1 MEPKVIFN
9 HHLKN
14 VKPSVVGKFLE
25 IANEYKEIISL
36 SVGEPD
42 FQTPWHIRQAGI
54 EALEQG
60 KTFYSPVR
68 GLLALRQEI
77 SEYMHKRFDVLYQPK
92 TEILVT
98 VGSSEAIEMAY
109 RTLLNPGDEVLIV
122 QPSYLVY
129 EPMVY
134 MAGAVPIII
143 ETFEKDGFR
152 LKPEQLREKITS
164 KTRLLILPYP
174 CNPTGAIME
183 KEDLE
188 AIAEVI
194 RETDMLVLS
203 DEIYAEL
210 NYSDISHVSIASI
223 EGMRQRTIVTSGFSK
238 AFAMTGW
245 RIGYACAPEE
255 IISAMTKYHQYAIMC
270 APTVSQF
277 AAIEALKN
285 GASDILTMRNEY
297 NMRRRYIVDRLL
309 KMGLSCY
316 EPKGAF
322 YVFPNIS
329 STGLGSEDFCE
340 RLLKQKQVAVIPGN
354 AFGQCGEGFIRISYS
369 FSLKHIIEATNRM
382 EEFIQELS
390 QG

>member
-9 HHLKN
+9 QHLKN

-77 SEYMHKRFDVLYQPK
+77 SDYMFQRFETKYEPK
-92 TEILVT
+92 TEVLVT

-152 LKPEQLREKITS
+152 LKPEQLKEKITS
-164 KTRLLILPYP
+164 KSRLLILPYP

-183 KEDLE
+183 REDLE
-188 AIAEVI
+188 AIAQVI

-223 EGMRQRTIVTSGFSK
+223 DGMRERTIVTSGFSK

-277 AAIEALKN
+277 AGIEALKN
-285 GASDILTMRNEY
+285 GAGDIVAMRSEY

-329 STGLGSEDFCE
+329 STKLSSEDFCE
-340 RLLKQKQVAVIPGN
+340 KLLKQKQVAVIPGN
-354 AFGQCGEGFIRISYS
+354 AFGDCGEGFVRISYS
-369 FSLKHIIEATNRM
+369 FSLKHIIEAMNRM

>member
-277 AAIEALKN
+277 AGIEALKN
-285 GASDILTMRNEY
+285 GAGDILAMRNEY

>member
-1 MEPKVIFN
+1 MDPKVIFN
-9 HHLKN
+9 QHLKN

-54 EALEQG
+54 AALEQG

-77 SEYMHKRFDVLYQPK
+77 ADYMQRRFDVSYQPK

-98 VGSSEAIEMAY
+98 VGSSEAIEMVY

-134 MAGAVPIII
+134 MAGAVPVII
-143 ETFEKDGFR
+143 ETFEEDGFR
-152 LKPEQLREKITS
+152 LKPEQLKEKITD

-194 RETDMLVLS
+194 RTTDMLVLS

-210 NYSDISHVSIASI
+210 NYTDTSHVSIASI
-223 EGMRQRTIVTSGFSK
+223 EGMRERTIVTSGFSK

-245 RIGYACAPEE
+245 RIGYACAPES
-255 IISAMTKYHQYAIMC
+255 IITAMTKYHQYAIMC

-277 AAIEALKN
+277 AGIEALIN
-285 GASDILTMRNEY
+285 GASDIETMRSEY
-297 NMRRRYIVDRLL
+297 NMRRRYLVDRLN

-316 EPKGAF
+316 QPQGAF
-322 YVFPNIS
+322 YVFPNIR
-329 STGLGSEDFCE
+329 STGLTSEEFCE

-354 AFGQCGEGFIRISYS
+354 AFGDCGEGFIRISYS
-369 FSLKHIIEATNRM
+369 FSLKHIMEAMNRL
-382 EEFIQELS
+382 EEFLKELF
-390 QG
+390 

>member
-1 MEPKVIFN
+1 MDPKVIFN

-54 EALEQG
+54 AALEQG

-77 SEYMHKRFDVLYQPK
+77 ADYMHRRFDVSYQPK

-98 VGSSEAIEMAY
+98 VGSSEAIEMVY

-134 MAGAVPIII
+134 MAGAVPVII
-143 ETFEKDGFR
+143 ETFEEDGFR
-152 LKPEQLREKITS
+152 LKPEQLKEKITD

-194 RETDMLVLS
+194 RTTDMLVLS

-210 NYSDISHVSIASI
+210 NYTDTSHVSIASI
-223 EGMRQRTIVTSGFSK
+223 EGMRERTIVTSGFSK

-245 RIGYACAPEE
+245 RIGYACAPES
-255 IISAMTKYHQYAIMC
+255 IITAMTKYHQYAIMC

-277 AAIEALKN
+277 AGIEALIN
-285 GASDILTMRNEY
+285 GASDIETMRSEY
-297 NMRRRYIVDRLL
+297 NMRRRYLVDRLN

-316 EPKGAF
+316 QPQGAF
-322 YVFPNIS
+322 YVFPNIR
-329 STGLGSEDFCE
+329 STGLTSEEFCE

-354 AFGQCGEGFIRISYS
+354 AFGDCGEGFIRISYS
-369 FSLKHIIEATNRM
+369 FSLKHIMEAMNRL
-382 EEFIQELS
+382 EEFLKELS
-390 QG
+390 LG

>member
-77 SEYMHKRFDVLYQPK
+77 SEYMFKRFDTLYQPK

-129 EPMVY
+129 EPMVN
-134 MAGAVPIII
+134 MAGAIPVII
-143 ETFEKDGFR
+143 ETYEKDGFR
-152 LKPEQLREKITS
+152 LKPEQLKEKITS

-188 AIAEVI
+188 AIAQVI

-210 NYSDISHVSIASI
+210 NYSDTSHVSIASI
-223 EGMRQRTIVTSGFSK
+223 EGMRERTIVTSGFSK

-270 APTVSQF
+270 APTISQF
-277 AAIEALKN
+277 AGIEALKS
-285 GASDILTMRNEY
+285 GAGDIEAMRGEY
-297 NMRRRYIVDRLL
+297 NMRRRYIVDRLH

-329 STGLGSEDFCE
+329 TTGLSSEDFCE

-354 AFGQCGEGFIRISYS
+354 AFGECGEGFVRISYS
-369 FSLKHIIEATNRM
+369 FSLKHIIEAMNRM

>member
-9 HHLKN
+9 QHLKN

-68 GLLALRQEI
+68 GLFALRQEI
-77 SEYMHKRFDVLYQPK
+77 SDYMFQRFDTKYEPK

-152 LKPEQLREKITS
+152 LKPEQLKEKITS
-164 KTRLLILPYP
+164 KSRLLILPYP

-188 AIAEVI
+188 AIAQVI

-223 EGMRQRTIVTSGFSK
+223 DGMRERTIVTSGFSK

-277 AAIEALKN
+277 AGIEALKN
-285 GASDILTMRNEY
+285 GAGDIVAMRSEY

-329 STGLGSEDFCE
+329 STKLSSEDFCE

-354 AFGQCGEGFIRISYS
+354 AFGDCGEGFVRISYS
-369 FSLKHIIEATNRM
+369 FSLKHIIEAMNRM

>member
-1 MEPKVIFN
+1 MDPKVIFN
-9 HHLKN
+9 QHLKN

-54 EALEQG
+54 AALEQG

-77 SEYMHKRFDVLYQPK
+77 ADYMQRRFDVTYQPK

-98 VGSSEAIEMAY
+98 VGSSEAIEMVY

-134 MAGAVPIII
+134 MAGAVPVII
-143 ETFEKDGFR
+143 ETFEEDGFR
-152 LKPEQLREKITS
+152 LKPEQLKEKITD

-194 RETDMLVLS
+194 RTTDMLVLS

-210 NYSDISHVSIASI
+210 NYTDISHVSIASI
-223 EGMRQRTIVTSGFSK
+223 EGMRERTIVTSGFSK

-245 RIGYACAPEE
+245 RIGYACAPES
-255 IISAMTKYHQYAIMC
+255 IITAMTKYHQYAIMC

-277 AAIEALKN
+277 AGIEALVN
-285 GASDILTMRNEY
+285 GASDIDTMRSEY
-297 NMRRRYIVDRLL
+297 NMRRRYLVDRLN

-316 EPKGAF
+316 QPQGAF
-322 YVFPNIS
+322 YVFPNIR
-329 STGLGSEDFCE
+329 STGLTSEEFCE

-354 AFGQCGEGFIRISYS
+354 AFGDCGEGFIRISYS
-369 FSLKHIIEATNRM
+369 FSLKHIMEAMNRL
-382 EEFIQELS
+382 EEFLKELS
-390 QG
+390 QE

>member
-1 MEPKVIFN
+1 MDPKVIFN
-9 HHLKN
+9 QHLKN

-54 EALEQG
+54 AALEQG

-68 GLLALRQEI
+68 GLLALREQI
-77 SEYMHKRFDVLYQPK
+77 SEYMMRRFTVQYHPK

-98 VGSSEAIEMAY
+98 VGSSEAIEMVY

-152 LKPEQLREKITS
+152 LKPEQLKEKITD

-183 KEDLE
+183 REDLE

-194 RETDMLVLS
+194 RTTDMLVLS

-210 NYSDISHVSIASI
+210 NYSDISHVSIAQI
-223 EGMRQRTIVTSGFSK
+223 EGMRERTIVTSGFSK

-245 RIGYACAPEE
+245 RIGYACAPQE

-277 AAIEALKN
+277 AGIEALVN
-285 GASDILTMRNEY
+285 GAGDIETMRSEY
-297 NMRRRYIVDRLL
+297 NMRRRYIVDRLN

-316 EPKGAF
+316 EPQGAF
-322 YVFPNIS
+322 YVFPNIRP
-329 STGLGSEDFCE
+329 TGLSSEEFCE
-340 RLLKQKQVAVIPGN
+340 LLLKKKQVAVIPGN
-354 AFGQCGEGFIRISYS
+354 AFGDCGEGFIRISYS
-369 FSLKHIIEATNRM
+369 FSLKHIIEAMNRL
-382 EEFIQELS
+382 EEFLKELS
-390 QG
+390 LG

>member
-77 SEYMHKRFDVLYQPK
+77 SEYMFKRFDTLYQPK

-129 EPMVY
+129 EPMVN
-134 MAGAVPIII
+134 MAGAIPVII
-143 ETFEKDGFR
+143 ETYEKDGFR
-152 LKPEQLREKITS
+152 LKPEQLKEKITP

-183 KEDLE
+183 KEDLK
-188 AIAEVI
+188 AIAQVI

-223 EGMRQRTIVTSGFSK
+223 EGMRERTIVTSGFSK

-277 AAIEALKN
+277 AGIEALKS
-285 GASDILTMRNEY
+285 GAGDIEAMRGEY
-297 NMRRRYIVDRLL
+297 NMRRRYIVDRLH

-329 STGLGSEDFCE
+329 TTGLSSEDFCE

-354 AFGQCGEGFIRISYS
+354 AFGECGEGFVRISYS
-369 FSLKHIIEATNRM
+369 FSLKHIIEAMNRM

>member
-9 HHLKN
+9 QHLKN

-68 GLLALRQEI
+68 GLFALRQEI
-77 SEYMHKRFDVLYQPK
+77 SDYMFQRFDTKYEPK

-152 LKPEQLREKITS
+152 LKPEQLKEKITS
-164 KTRLLILPYP
+164 KSRLLILPYP

-188 AIAEVI
+188 AIAQVI

-223 EGMRQRTIVTSGFSK
+223 EGMRERTIVTSGFSK

-277 AAIEALKN
+277 AGIEALKN
-285 GASDILTMRNEY
+285 GAGDIVAMRSEY

-329 STGLGSEDFCE
+329 STKLSSEDFCE

-354 AFGQCGEGFIRISYS
+354 AFGDCGEGFVRISYS
-369 FSLKHIIEATNRM
+369 FSLKHIIEAMNRM

>member
-1 MEPKVIFN
+1 MDPKVIFN

-54 EALEQG
+54 AALEQG

-77 SEYMHKRFDVLYQPK
+77 ADYMQRRFDVSYQPK

-98 VGSSEAIEMAY
+98 VGSSEAIEMVY

-134 MAGAVPIII
+134 MAGAVPVII
-143 ETFEKDGFR
+143 ETFEEDGFR
-152 LKPEQLREKITS
+152 LKPEQLKEKITD

-194 RETDMLVLS
+194 RTTDMLVLS

-210 NYSDISHVSIASI
+210 NYTDTSHVSIASI

-245 RIGYACAPEE
+245 RIGYACAPES
-255 IISAMTKYHQYAIMC
+255 IITAMTKYHQYAIMC

-277 AAIEALKN
+277 AGIEALIN
-285 GASDILTMRNEY
+285 GASDIETMRSEY
-297 NMRRRYIVDRLL
+297 NMRRRYLVDRLN

-316 EPKGAF
+316 QPQGAF
-322 YVFPNIS
+322 YVFPNIR
-329 STGLGSEDFCE
+329 STGLTSEEFCE

-354 AFGQCGEGFIRISYS
+354 AFGDCGEGFIRISYS
-369 FSLKHIIEATNRM
+369 FSLKHIMEAMNRL
-382 EEFIQELS
+382 EEFLKELS

>member
-77 SEYMHKRFDVLYQPK
+77 SEYMFKRFDTLYQPK

-129 EPMVY
+129 EPMVN
-134 MAGAVPIII
+134 MAGAIPVII
-143 ETFEKDGFR
+143 ETYEKDGFR
-152 LKPEQLREKITS
+152 LKPEQLKEKITS

-188 AIAEVI
+188 AIAQVI

-223 EGMRQRTIVTSGFSK
+223 EGMRERTIVTSGFSK

-270 APTVSQF
+270 APTISQF
-277 AAIEALKN
+277 AGIEALKS
-285 GASDILTMRNEY
+285 GAGDIEAMRGEY
-297 NMRRRYIVDRLL
+297 NMRRRYIVDRLH

-329 STGLGSEDFCE
+329 TTGLSSEDFCE

-354 AFGQCGEGFIRISYS
+354 AFGECGEGFVRISYS
-369 FSLKHIIEATNRM
+369 FSLKHIIEAMNRM

>member
-68 GLLALRQEI
+68 GLLALRQEV
-77 SEYMHKRFDVLYQPK
+77 SDYMLKRFDTLYQPK

-109 RTLLNPGDEVLIV
+109 RVLLNPGDEVLIV

-129 EPMVY
+129 EPMVN
-134 MAGAVPIII
+134 MAGAIPIII

-152 LKPEQLREKITS
+152 LKPEQLKEKITS
-164 KTRLLILPYP
+164 KSRLLILPYP

-183 KEDLE
+183 KDDLE
-188 AIAEVI
+188 AIAKVI
-194 RETDMLVLS
+194 CETDMLVLS

-223 EGMRQRTIVTSGFSK
+223 EGMKERTIVTSGFSK

-245 RIGYACAPEE
+245 RIGYACASEE

-277 AAIEALKN
+277 AGIEALKS
-285 GASDILTMRNEY
+285 GAGDIEAMRSEY
-297 NMRRRYIVDRLL
+297 NMRRRYIVDRLH

-340 RLLKQKQVAVIPGN
+340 QLLKQKQVAVIPGN
-354 AFGQCGEGFIRISYS
+354 AFGACGEGYIRISYS
-369 FSLKHIIEATNRM
+369 FSLKHIIEAMNRM
-382 EEFIQELS
+382 EEFISELS
-390 QG
+390 QR

>member
-77 SEYMHKRFDVLYQPK
+77 SEYMFKRFDTLYQPK

-129 EPMVY
+129 EPMVN
-134 MAGAVPIII
+134 MAGAIPVII
-143 ETFEKDGFR
+143 ETYEKDGFR
-152 LKPEQLREKITS
+152 LKPEQLKEKITP

-183 KEDLE
+183 KGDLE
-188 AIAEVI
+188 AIAQVI

-223 EGMRQRTIVTSGFSK
+223 EGMRERTIVTSGFSK

-277 AAIEALKN
+277 AGIEALKS
-285 GASDILTMRNEY
+285 GAGDIEAMRGEY
-297 NMRRRYIVDRLL
+297 NMRRRYIVDRLH

-329 STGLGSEDFCE
+329 TTGLSSEDFCE

-354 AFGQCGEGFIRISYS
+354 AFGECGEGFVRISYS
-369 FSLKHIIEATNRM
+369 FSLKHIIEAMNRM

>member
-9 HHLKN
+9 QHLKN

-77 SEYMHKRFDVLYQPK
+77 SDYMFQRFNTLYQPK

-152 LKPEQLREKITS
+152 LKPEQLKEKITS
-164 KTRLLILPYP
+164 KSRLLILPYP

-183 KEDLE
+183 KDDLE
-188 AIAEVI
+188 AIAQVI

-223 EGMRQRTIVTSGFSK
+223 DGMRERTIVTSGFSK

-277 AAIEALKN
+277 AGIEALKN
-285 GASDILTMRNEY
+285 GAGDIVAMRGEY

-329 STGLGSEDFCE
+329 STGLNSEDFCE

-354 AFGQCGEGFIRISYS
+354 AFGDCGESFVRISYS
-369 FSLKHIIEATNRM
+369 FSLKHIIEAMNRM

>member
-68 GLLALRQEI
+68 GLFALRQEI

-92 TEILVT
+92 TEILVS

-285 GASDILTMRNEY
+285 GAGDILTMRNEY

-382 EEFIQELS
+382 EEFIHELS

>member
-1 MEPKVIFN
+1 MDPKVIFN
-9 HHLKN
+9 QHLKN

-77 SEYMHKRFDVLYQPK
+77 SDYMFQRFETQYQPK

-152 LKPEQLREKITS
+152 LKPEQLKEKITS
-164 KTRLLILPYP
+164 KSRLLILPYP

-183 KEDLE
+183 KVDLE

-194 RETDMLVLS
+194 RETDMLILS

-210 NYSDISHVSIASI
+210 NYSEISHVSIASI
-223 EGMRQRTIVTSGFSK
+223 EGMRERTIVTSGFSK

-277 AAIEALKN
+277 AGIEALKN
-285 GASDILTMRNEY
+285 GAGDIVAMRSEY

-329 STGLGSEDFCE
+329 STGLNSEEFCE
-340 RLLKQKQVAVIPGN
+340 KLLKQKQVAVIPGN
-354 AFGQCGEGFIRISYS
+354 AFGDSGEGFVRISYS
-369 FSLKHIIEATNRM
+369 FSLKHIIEAMNRM

-390 QG
+390 QR

>member
-285 GASDILTMRNEY
+285 GAGDILTMRNEY

>member
-1 MEPKVIFN
+1 MEPKVVFN
-9 HHLKN
+9 QHLKN

-77 SEYMHKRFDVLYQPK
+77 SDYMFQRFETMYEPK
-92 TEILVT
+92 SEILVT

-152 LKPEQLREKITS
+152 LKPEQLKEKITS
-164 KTRLLILPYP
+164 KSRLLILPYP

-183 KEDLE
+183 KDDHE

-194 RETDMLVLS
+194 RETDMLILS

-223 EGMRQRTIVTSGFSK
+223 EGMRERTIVTSGFSK

-245 RIGYACAPEE
+245 RIGYACAPEM

-277 AAIEALKN
+277 AGIEALKN
-285 GASDILTMRNEY
+285 GAGDIVAMRSEY

-329 STGLGSEDFCE
+329 STGLNSEDFCE

-354 AFGQCGEGFIRISYS
+354 AFGDCGEGFVRISYS
-369 FSLKHIIEATNRM
+369 FSLKHIIEAMNRM

>member
-9 HHLKN
+9 QHLKN

-77 SEYMHKRFDVLYQPK
+77 SDYMFQRFETMYEPK
-92 TEILVT
+92 SEILVT

-152 LKPEQLREKITS
+152 LKPEQLKEKITS
-164 KTRLLILPYP
+164 KSRLLILPYP

-183 KEDLE
+183 KDDLE

-194 RETDMLVLS
+194 RETDMLILS

-223 EGMRQRTIVTSGFSK
+223 EGMRERTIVTSGFSK

-245 RIGYACAPEE
+245 RIGYACAPEM

-277 AAIEALKN
+277 AGIEALKN
-285 GASDILTMRNEY
+285 GAGDIVAMRSEY

-329 STGLGSEDFCE
+329 STGLNSEDFCE

-354 AFGQCGEGFIRISYS
+354 AFGDCGEGFVRISYS
-369 FSLKHIIEATNRM
+369 FSLKHIIEAMNRM

>member
-77 SEYMHKRFDVLYQPK
+77 SEYMFKRFDTLYQPK

-129 EPMVY
+129 EPMVN
-134 MAGAVPIII
+134 MAGAIPVII
-143 ETFEKDGFR
+143 ETYEKDGFR
-152 LKPEQLREKITS
+152 LKPEQLKEKITS

-183 KEDLE
+183 KGDLE
-188 AIAEVI
+188 AIAQVI
-194 RETDMLVLS
+194 RDTDMLVLS

-223 EGMRQRTIVTSGFSK
+223 EGMRERTIVTSGFSK

-270 APTVSQF
+270 APTISQF
-277 AAIEALKN
+277 AGIEALKS
-285 GASDILTMRNEY
+285 GAGDIEAMRGEY
-297 NMRRRYIVDRLL
+297 NMRRRYIVDRLH

-329 STGLGSEDFCE
+329 TTGLSSEDFCE

-354 AFGQCGEGFIRISYS
+354 AFGECGEGFVRISYS
-369 FSLKHIIEATNRM
+369 FSLKHIIEAMNRM

-390 QG
+390 QR

>member
-68 GLLALRQEI
+68 GLFALRQEI
-77 SEYMHKRFDVLYQPK
+77 SDYMAQRFNTLYQPK

-134 MAGAVPIII
+134 MAGAVPVII

-152 LKPEQLREKITS
+152 LKPEQLKEKITDKS
-164 KTRLLILPYP
+164 RLLILPYP

-188 AIAEVI
+188 AIAKVI
-194 RETDMLVLS
+194 RDTDMLVLS

-210 NYSDISHVSIASI
+210 NYSDISHVSIASM

-255 IISAMTKYHQYAIMC
+255 IINAMTKYHQYAIMC

-277 AAIEALKN
+277 AGIEALKN
-285 GASDILTMRNEY
+285 GAGDIVAMRNEY

-329 STGLGSEDFCE
+329 KTGLSSEEFCE
-340 RLLKQKQVAVIPGN
+340 KLLKQKQVAVIPGN
-354 AFGQCGEGFIRISYS
+354 AFGQCGEGFVRISYS
-369 FSLKHIIEATNRM
+369 FSLKHIIEAMNRM

>member
-77 SEYMHKRFDVLYQPK
+77 SEYMFKRFDTMYQPK

-129 EPMVY
+129 EPMVN
-134 MAGAVPIII
+134 MAGAIPVII
-143 ETFEKDGFR
+143 ETYEKDGFR
-152 LKPEQLREKITS
+152 LKPEQLKEKITP

-183 KEDLE
+183 KGDLE
-188 AIAEVI
+188 AIAQVI

-223 EGMRQRTIVTSGFSK
+223 EGMRERTIVTSGFSK

-270 APTVSQF
+270 APTISQF
-277 AAIEALKN
+277 AGIEALKS
-285 GASDILTMRNEY
+285 GAGDIEAMRGEY
-297 NMRRRYIVDRLL
+297 NMRRRYIVDRLH

-329 STGLGSEDFCE
+329 TTGLSSEDFCE

-354 AFGQCGEGFIRISYS
+354 AFGECGEGFVRISYS
-369 FSLKHIIEATNRM
+369 FSLKHIIEAMNRM

>member
-9 HHLKN
+9 QHLKN

-77 SEYMHKRFDVLYQPK
+77 SDYMFKRFDVLYQPK

-152 LKPEQLREKITS
+152 LKPDQLKEKITAKS
-164 KTRLLILPYP
+164 RLLILPYP

-183 KEDLE
+183 KDDLE

-277 AAIEALKN
+277 AGIEALKN
-285 GASDILTMRNEY
+285 GAGDIIAMRNEY

-329 STGLGSEDFCE
+329 TTGLSSEDFCE
-340 RLLKQKQVAVIPGN
+340 KLLKQKQVAVIPGN
-354 AFGQCGEGFIRISYS
+354 AFGQCGEGFVRISYS
-369 FSLKHIIEATNRM
+369 FSLKHIIEAMNRM

>member
-9 HHLKN
+9 QHLKN

-54 EALEQG
+54 DALEQG

-68 GLLALRQEI
+68 GLFALRQEI
-77 SEYMHKRFDVLYQPK
+77 SDYMAQRFNTVYQPK

-134 MAGAVPIII
+134 MAGAVPVII

-152 LKPEQLREKITS
+152 LKPEQLKEKITAKS
-164 KTRLLILPYP
+164 RLLILPYP

-210 NYSDISHVSIASI
+210 NYSDITHVSIASI
-223 EGMRQRTIVTSGFSK
+223 EGMKQRTIITSGFSK

-277 AAIEALKN
+277 AGIEALKN
-285 GASDILTMRNEY
+285 GAGDIVAMRNEY

-309 KMGLSCY
+309 KMGLTCY

-329 STGLGSEDFCE
+329 TTGLGSEEFCE
-340 RLLKQKQVAVIPGN
+340 KLLKEKQVAVIPGN
-354 AFGQCGEGFIRISYS
+354 AFGQCGEGFVRISYS
-369 FSLKHIIEATNRM
+369 FSLKHIIEAMNRM

>member
-77 SEYMHKRFDVLYQPK
+77 SEYMFKRFDTLYQPK

-129 EPMVY
+129 EPMVN
-134 MAGAVPIII
+134 MAGAIPVII
-143 ETFEKDGFR
+143 ETYEKDGFR
-152 LKPEQLREKITS
+152 LKPEQLKEKITS

-183 KEDLE
+183 KGDLE
-188 AIAEVI
+188 AIAQVI

-223 EGMRQRTIVTSGFSK
+223 EGMRERTIVTSGFSK

-270 APTVSQF
+270 APTISQF
-277 AAIEALKN
+277 AGIEALKS
-285 GASDILTMRNEY
+285 GAGDIEAMRGEY
-297 NMRRRYIVDRLL
+297 NMRRRYIVDRLH

-329 STGLGSEDFCE
+329 TTGLSSEDFCE

-354 AFGQCGEGFIRISYS
+354 AFGECGEGFVRISYS
-369 FSLKHIIEATNRM
+369 FSLKHIIEAMNRM

-390 QG
+390 QR

>member
-68 GLLALRQEI
+68 GLFALRQEI

>member
-1 MEPKVIFN
+1 MDPKVIFN

-54 EALEQG
+54 AALEQG

-77 SEYMHKRFDVLYQPK
+77 ADYMQRRFDVYYQPK

-98 VGSSEAIEMAY
+98 VGSSEAIEMVY

-134 MAGAVPIII
+134 MAGAVPVII
-143 ETFEKDGFR
+143 ETFEEDGFR
-152 LKPEQLREKITS
+152 LKPEQLKEKITD

-194 RETDMLVLS
+194 RTTDMLVLS

-210 NYSDISHVSIASI
+210 NYTDTSHVSIASI
-223 EGMRQRTIVTSGFSK
+223 EGMRERTIVTSGFSK

-245 RIGYACAPEE
+245 RIGYACAPES
-255 IISAMTKYHQYAIMC
+255 IITAMTKYHQYAIMC

-277 AAIEALKN
+277 AGIEALIN
-285 GASDILTMRNEY
+285 GASDIETMRSEY
-297 NMRRRYIVDRLL
+297 NMRRRYLVDRLN

-316 EPKGAF
+316 QPQGAF
-322 YVFPNIS
+322 YVFPNIR
-329 STGLGSEDFCE
+329 STGLTSEEFCE

-354 AFGQCGEGFIRISYS
+354 AFGDCGEGFIRISYS
-369 FSLKHIIEATNRM
+369 FSLKHIMEAMNRL
-382 EEFIQELS
+382 EEFLKELS
-390 QG
+390 LG

>member
-54 EALEQG
+54 EA
-60 KTFYSPVR
+60 
-68 GLLALRQEI
+68 
-77 SEYMHKRFDVLYQPK
+77 
-92 TEILVT
+92 
-98 VGSSEAIEMAY
+98 
-109 RTLLNPGDEVLIV
+109 
-122 QPSYLVY
+122 
-129 EPMVY
+129 
-134 MAGAVPIII
+134 
-143 ETFEKDGFR
+143 
-152 LKPEQLREKITS
+152 
-164 KTRLLILPYP
+164 ILPYP

>member
-68 GLLALRQEI
+68 GLFALRQEI

-285 GASDILTMRNEY
+285 GAGDILTMRNEY

>member
-1 MEPKVIFN
+1 MDPKVIYN
-9 HHLKN
+9 QHLKN

-54 EALEQG
+54 AALEQG

-77 SEYMHKRFDVLYQPK
+77 ADYMQRRFDVSYQPK

-98 VGSSEAIEMAY
+98 VGSSEAIEMVY

-134 MAGAVPIII
+134 MAGAVPVII
-143 ETFEKDGFR
+143 ETFEEDGFR
-152 LKPEQLREKITS
+152 LKPEQLKEKITD

-194 RETDMLVLS
+194 RTTDMLVLS

-210 NYSDISHVSIASI
+210 NYTDTSHVSIASI
-223 EGMRQRTIVTSGFSK
+223 EGMRERTIVTSGFSK

-245 RIGYACAPEE
+245 RIGYACAPES
-255 IISAMTKYHQYAIMC
+255 IITAMTKYHQYAIMC

-277 AAIEALKN
+277 AGIEALIN
-285 GASDILTMRNEY
+285 GASDIETMRSEY
-297 NMRRRYIVDRLL
+297 NMRRRYLVDRLN

-316 EPKGAF
+316 QPQGAF
-322 YVFPNIS
+322 YVFPNIR
-329 STGLGSEDFCE
+329 STGLTSEEFCE

-354 AFGQCGEGFIRISYS
+354 AFGDCGEGFIRISYS
-369 FSLKHIIEATNRM
+369 FSLKHIMEAMNRL
-382 EEFIQELS
+382 EEFLKELS
-390 QG
+390 LG

>member
-1 MEPKVIFN
+1 MDPKVIFN

-54 EALEQG
+54 SALEQG

-77 SEYMHKRFDVLYQPK
+77 ADYMQRRFDVSYQPK

-98 VGSSEAIEMAY
+98 VGSSEAIEMVY

-134 MAGAVPIII
+134 MAGAVPVII
-143 ETFEKDGFR
+143 ETFEEDGFR
-152 LKPEQLREKITS
+152 LKPEQLKEKITD

-194 RETDMLVLS
+194 RTTDMLVLS

-210 NYSDISHVSIASI
+210 NYTDTSHVSIASI
-223 EGMRQRTIVTSGFSK
+223 EGMRERTIVTSGFSK

-245 RIGYACAPEE
+245 RIGYACAPES
-255 IISAMTKYHQYAIMC
+255 IITAMTKYHQYAIMC

-277 AAIEALKN
+277 AGIEALIN
-285 GASDILTMRNEY
+285 GASDIETMRSEY
-297 NMRRRYIVDRLL
+297 NMRRRYLVDRLN

-316 EPKGAF
+316 QPQGAF
-322 YVFPNIS
+322 YVFPNIR
-329 STGLGSEDFCE
+329 STGLTSEEFCE

-354 AFGQCGEGFIRISYS
+354 AFGDCGEGFIRISYS
-369 FSLKHIIEATNRM
+369 FSLKHIMEAMNRL
-382 EEFIQELS
+382 EEFLKELS
-390 QG
+390 LG